1 MEMFMKLIGSQSQLD
16 LQWLVRFYFY
26 LFPITSLSESSCLKK
41 ADRMKPMQ
49 NLMKVIIKSNKL
61 EQPNKRLKTNAN
73 FQKTQNYRLP
83 KMKVK

>member
-61 EQPNKRLKTNAN
+61 EQPNKRLKTN